1 MKLIAHRGLING
13 PDVNLENRPEQI
25 ELTLTQGFDCEIDL
39 WVINAELYL
48 GHDRPDY
55 PIDKKFL
62 DKFGLWI
69 HAKNLAAL
77 RWLTDTSLYYF
88 WHQEDDFTLT
98 SSNHIWTYPGKHL
111 TNKSIAVMPERDD
124 EYWEYV
130 KNLDIIGVCTDYV
143 EKFIYE
149 VGTMPVRSTEKLR

>member
-1 MKLIAHRGLING
+1 MKLIAHRGLTNG
-13 PDVNLENRPEQI
+13 PDVNIENRPEQI
-25 ELTLTQGFDCEIDL
+25 ELALDQGFDCEIDL
-39 WVINAELYL
+39 WVINAEFYL

-88 WHQEDDFTLT
+88 WHQEDKFTLT
-98 SSNHIWTYPGKHL
+98 SNKFIWTYPGEDL
-111 TNKSIAVMPERDD
+111 TQRSIAVMPEWKDP
-124 EYWEYV
+124 
-130 KNLDIIGVCTDYV
+130 KLLNLPTNCYGICSDFVNKIQ
-143 EKFIYE
+143 EKFNSS
-149 VGTMPVRSTEKLR
+149 VQNP